1 MEQTGV
7 SRKEPRGQTARNA
20 HIPRFQLECVKDQIL
35 YRFRR
40 GATEKSIAQKFG
52 GSRVDVER
60 VIREK
65 CRELWAAV
73 HGPDSW
79 EFFAFAGG
87 M

>member
-1 MEQTGV
+1 MQTNGYT
-7 SRKEPRGQTARNA
+7 RKEQRGQVAPNKHT
-20 HIPRFQLECVKDQIL
+20 PRFLLESVKDQIL
-35 YRFRR
+35 FRFRR

-52 GSRVDVER
+52 GRRADVER

-65 CRELWAAV
+65 YRELWATL

-79 EFFAFAGG
+79 QPVAMAGG